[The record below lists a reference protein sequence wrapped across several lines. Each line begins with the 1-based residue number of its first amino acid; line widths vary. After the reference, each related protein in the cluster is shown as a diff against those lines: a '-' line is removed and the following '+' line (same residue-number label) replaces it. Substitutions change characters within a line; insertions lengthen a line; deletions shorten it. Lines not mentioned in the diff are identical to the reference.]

1 MKYSYCFCAIVS
13 TLQRYRFLDLQ
24 KMFREIGSVD
34 VDAEEF
40 KSLPSEIQH
49 EILMEM
55 KDSYRRRY
63 NRRKTQEMPD
73 VCLIT
78 SDSSYMT
85 Y

>member
-1 MKYSYCFCAIVS
+1 
-13 TLQRYRFLDLQ
+13 
-24 KMFREIGSVD
+24 MFREIGSVD